1 MKGVGF
7 RFPWFLHLDLRAVGA
22 DIRVGSWGRL
32 KEYWRKRQKFPL
44 CLAMGPQDEDTTTF
58 TALAAECMEPKS
70 KRKRGRIG

>member
-7 RFPWFLHLDLRAVGA
+7 RFPWFLHSDHRAVVV
-22 DIRVGSWGRL
+22 DIRVGSQGRL
-32 KEYWRKRQKFPL
+32 KEYRRNRQKFPL
-44 CLAMGPQDEDTTTF
+44 CLAMGPQDKDTTTF